1 MSFLNW
7 DNGSIKRNI
16 RLLLP
21 GMTIGALVAGGGQ
34 LGLWRPLEELTNTF
48 MFQLRGDRA
57 WDSRIVVIEIDDH
70 SLKKLGAFPWSR
82 QRYQKLI
89 ETLTPANPSVIGFD
103 ILMSEPSP
111 QDAALA
117 EAMSRQ
123 GKVVMPQAWTQTA
136 EPLPPTPQIEEAAV
150 GVGHIVAPRYGDGLS
165 RSVTPIF
172 GDKTAFSIVIAQTY
186 NLTQI
191 PSIVLPDFESPLNKD
206 ILKNILWLNWRS
218 STKNAIHYS
227 FVDVLTNKVPS
238 AAFTDKIVLV
248 GMTAM
253 ATDPMYTPFD
263 RVTPSSGVYFHKT
276 VLDNLLHQNFLRVP
290 NSKWLFGLI
299 VLGGILSASL
309 PRFRWWMQWS
319 ILLGSLIG
327 LGLFN
332 LILLNTNVWL
342 PTIAPAL
349 TLVGTG
355 SWVLLMDRLRSQVAL
370 QIKGEFLAVM
380 SHELRTP
387 LNGILGMSQ
396 LLLIS
401 ELNPQQRDR
410 ITTIN
415 RSGEMLLALIND
427 ILDFSKLDA
436 KKLQLE
442 SIPFSL
448 QDCIQET
455 LDLIQPSSDAKNLQ
469 LISQID
475 PLLSSSLP
483 LTIVGD
489 PTRLQQ
495 ILFNLLGNAIKFT
508 HYGEVR
514 LTISATA
521 DIKEKARSNRSKQA
535 RSKPNE
541 LFCTLQFS
549 VKDTGIG
556 IAPDQ
561 LNKLFNTFTQADASI
576 HRQYG
581 GTGLG
586 LVISQDL
593 ITQMGGTLT
602 VESEVG
608 KGTTFTFSIQTLLV
622 NATSSIERSNPIEQF
637 NPASENIMRSSILTS
652 RSEASD
658 SLNQDVSNQKIAR
671 SNLRILLA
679 DDTPVNQKVAL
690 FFLDQLGY
698 QADLVTHGQ
707 AVLDRLKIQDYDVIL
722 LDIQMPHM
730 DGLTVAREIRRL
742 ADRSVLSFPYI
753 IAMTGRTSLTDQQAC
768 IDAGMNDH
776 ISKPLQLAE
785 LADKISQAAKYLL
798 QVTVT
803 PSSQNTFSPHVTSS
817 SHSMDS
823 VHESLGED
831 RQKVNAT
838 PSTSAAQNVLKTE
851 NNIEYNQENQAVSS
865 SVIRGQHQDWDE
877 TWNYLMQITLQNIP
891 FSLELVELSIQE
903 NEQRLERLYIAI
915 EQIAIK
921 QIAIEPQS
929 ELSYTTD
936 LKIVQAIGHQ
946 IRGSCGNLGLTVL
959 QNLGGLLEQDAMDR
973 RSDRLM
979 DYIQAIDRA
988 VEDLIQFRQRLI
1000 ESHMT
1005 KY

>member
-1 MSFLNW
+1 
-7 DNGSIKRNI
+7 
-16 RLLLP
+16 
-21 GMTIGALVAGGGQ
+21 MTIGALVAGLGQ
-34 LGLWRPLEELTNTF
+34 LGLWRPIEELTNTF
-48 MFQLRGDRA
+48 MFQIRGDRA
-57 WDSRIVVIEIDDH
+57 WDSRVVVIEIDDH
-70 SLKKLGAFPWSR
+70 SLKELGAFPWSR

-117 EAMSRQ
+117 EAMNRQ
-123 GKVVMPQAWTQTA
+123 GKVVIPQAWTQTA

-150 GVGHIVAPRYGDGLS
+150 GVGHIVAPRYADGLS
-165 RSVTPIF
+165 RSLSPIF

-191 PSIVLPDFESPLNKD
+191 PSIVLPDFESPTNKD
-206 ILKNILWLNWRS
+206 ALKNILWLNWRS

-227 FVDVLTNKVPS
+227 FVDVLTNKVPPT
-238 AAFTDKIVLV
+238 AFTDKIVLV

-263 RVTPSSGVYFHKT
+263 RITPSSGVYFHRT

-299 VLGGILSASL
+299 ILGGLLSASL

-319 ILLGSLIG
+319 ILLVSLIG

-332 LILLNTNVWL
+332 IVLLSMNVWL

-349 TLVGTG
+349 TLIGTG

-370 QIKGEFLAVM
+370 QVKGEFLAVM

-401 ELNPQQRDR
+401 ELNSQQRDR

-436 KKLQLE
+436 KKLQIE

-448 QDCIQET
+448 QDCIQEI
-455 LDLIQPSSDAKNLQ
+455 LDLIHPSADEKKLQ
-469 LISQID
+469 LISQIE
-475 PLLSSSLP
+475 LLSPLSLP
-483 LTIVGD
+483 LIIVGD

-508 HYGEVR
+508 HHGEVR
-514 LTISATA
+514 LTIKAIP
-521 DIKEKARSNRSKQA
+521 DIEEKAHSNRSKSA
-535 RSKPNE
+535 RSKPDE

-556 IAPDQ
+556 ISPDQ
-561 LNKLFNTFTQADASI
+561 LYKLFNAFTQADASI

-586 LVISQDL
+586 LVISQEL

-602 VESEVG
+602 VDSEVG
-608 KGTTFTFSIQTLLV
+608 KGSTFTFSIQVPLV
-622 NATSSIERSNPIEQF
+622 NSMPSIERSNP
-637 NPASENIMRSSILTS
+637 ASENIVLSPIVTS
-652 RSEASD
+652 RSESSA
-658 SLNQDVSNQKIAR
+658 SLNQEVRNQKIAR

-679 DDTPVNQKVAL
+679 EDTPVNQKVAL

-707 AVLDRLKIQDYDVIL
+707 AVLDRLKVQDYDVIL
-722 LDIQMPHM
+722 LDIQMPNM

-742 ADRSVLSFPYI
+742 ADRSDLSFPYI
-753 IAMTGRTSLTDQQAC
+753 IAMTARTSLTDQQIC

-776 ISKPLQLAE
+776 ISKPLRLAE
-785 LADKISQAAKYLL
+785 LAEKIAQGAKYLL
-798 QVTVT
+798 
-803 PSSQNTFSPHVTSS
+803 S
-817 SHSMDS
+817 
-823 VHESLGED
+823 
-831 RQKVNAT
+831 
-838 PSTSAAQNVLKTE
+838 SAAQNVIKNE
-851 NNIEYNQENQAVSS
+851 NNTQDSPVISS
-865 SVIRGQHQDWDE
+865 SLLPNQNQDWDE
-877 TWNYLMQITLQNIP
+877 TWNYLMQITLQNRS
-891 FSLELVELSIQE
+891 FSLELIQLSIEE
-903 NEQRLERLYIAI
+903 NEQRLERLYV
-915 EQIAIK
+915 
-921 QIAIEPQS
+921 AIEPQS
-929 ELSYTTD
+929 GLNCTIEFNIDFET
-936 LKIVQAIGHQ
+936 VQAIGHQ

-988 VEDLIQFRQRLI
+988 VEDVIQFRQRLI

-1005 KY
+1005 KS

>member
-7 DNGSIKRNI
+7 NKPSVERNF

-21 GMTIGALVAGGGQ
+21 GMTIGALVAGLGQ

-48 MFQLRGDRA
+48 MFQIRGDRA
-57 WDSRIVVIEIDDH
+57 WDSRIVVIEIDDY

-89 ETLTPANPSVIGFD
+89 ERLTPANPSVIGFD

-117 EAMSRQ
+117 ETMSRQ

-150 GVGHIVAPRYGDGLS
+150 GIGHIVAPRHGDGLS
-165 RSVTPIF
+165 RSLSPIF

-186 NLTQI
+186 NLTQT
-191 PSIVLPDFESPLNKD
+191 PPIVLPDFESQKNQ
-206 ILKNILWLNWRS
+206 NILWLNWRS
-218 STKNAIHYS
+218 STKKAIHYS
-227 FVDVLTNKVPS
+227 FVDVLNNKIPP
-238 AAFTDKIVLV
+238 AAFMDKIVLV
-248 GMTAM
+248 GMTAT
-253 ATDPMYTPFD
+253 ATDSMYTPFD
-263 RVTPSSGVYFHKT
+263 RVTPSSGIYFHRT
-276 VLDNLLHQNFLRVP
+276 VLDNLLNQNLLRVP
-290 NSKWLFGLI
+290 DSQWLFGLI

-319 ILLGSLIG
+319 VLIGSIIG

-332 LILLNTNVWL
+332 IILLNMNVWL

-349 TLVGTG
+349 TLVGTS

-401 ELNPQQRDR
+401 ELNPQQHDQ

-415 RSGEMLLALIND
+415 RSGEMLLTLIND

-436 KKLQLE
+436 KKIQIE

-448 QDCIQET
+448 QDCIQEV
-455 LDLIQPSSDAKNLQ
+455 LDLIQPSADAKKLQ
-469 LISQID
+469 LVSQID
-475 PLLSSSLP
+475 LSSSLSLP
-483 LTIVGD
+483 LTIMGD

-508 HYGEVR
+508 HHGEVR
-514 LTISATA
+514 LTIRVIAN
-521 DIKEKARSNRSKQA
+521 IEEKSRPNRSKQA

-549 VKDTGIG
+549 VEDTGIG
-556 IAPDQ
+556 IAPNQ
-561 LNKLFNTFTQADASI
+561 LNKLFNAFTQADASI

-586 LVISQDL
+586 LVISQEL

-608 KGTTFTFSIQTLLV
+608 KGSTFTFSIQTPLT
-622 NATSSIERSNPIEQF
+622 NAIPTIERSNPIEQL
-637 NPASENIMRSSILTS
+637 NPASKNIMLSPVLTS
-652 RSEASD
+652 RSSD
-658 SLNQDVSNQKIAR
+658 SSNQEVSNRQIAR

-679 DDTPVNQKVAL
+679 EDTPVNQKVAL

-698 QADLVTHGQ
+698 QADLVTDGQ
-707 AVLDRLKIQDYDVIL
+707 AVLDRLKVQDYDVIL
-722 LDIQMPHM
+722 LDIQMPNM
-730 DGLTVAREIRRL
+730 DGITVAREIRRL
-742 ADRSVLSFPYI
+742 ADRSASSFPYI
-753 IAMTGRTSLTDQQAC
+753 IAMTARTSLTDQQAC
-768 IDAGMNDH
+768 IDAGMNDY
-776 ISKPLQLAE
+776 ISKPLRLAE
-785 LADKISQAAKYLL
+785 LADKISQGAKYLL
-798 QVTVT
+798 VSADQNGVKNENDIQDDQVI
-803 PSSQNTFSPHVTSS
+803 SS
-817 SHSMDS
+817 S
-823 VHESLGED
+823 LIP
-831 RQKVNAT
+831 N
-838 PSTSAAQNVLKTE
+838 QN
-851 NNIEYNQENQAVSS
+851 
-865 SVIRGQHQDWDE
+865 QDWDE
-877 TWNYLMQITLQNIP
+877 TWNYLMQITLQNP
-891 FSLELVELSIQE
+891 SFSLELIQLSIQE
-903 NEQRLERLYIAI
+903 NEQRLQRLYVAM
-915 EQIAIK
+915 
-921 QIAIEPQS
+921 EPQS
-929 ELSYTTD
+929 ELNYNIDFET
-936 LKIVQAIGHQ
+936 VQAIGHQ

-959 QNLGGLLEQDAMDR
+959 QNLGELLEQDAMDR
-973 RSDRLM
+973 RSDQLM
-979 DYIQAIDRA
+979 EHIQAIDRA
-988 VEDLIQFRQRLI
+988 VQGVIQFRQRLI
-1000 ESHMT
+1000 ESDRT

>member
-7 DNGSIKRNI
+7 NTPSIERNF

-21 GMTIGALVAGGGQ
+21 GMTIGALVAGLGQ

-48 MFQLRGDRA
+48 MFQIRGDRA
-57 WDSRIVVIEIDDH
+57 WDSRVVVIEIDDK
-70 SLKKLGAFPWSR
+70 SLKALGTFPWSR
-82 QRYQKLI
+82 QRYQRLI
-89 ETLTPANPSVIGFD
+89 ERLTPANPSVIGFD

-117 EAMSRQ
+117 DTMSRQ
-123 GKVVMPQAWTQTA
+123 GKVVMAQAWTQTA

-150 GVGHIVAPRYGDGLS
+150 GIGHIVTPRHGDGLS
-165 RSVTPIF
+165 RSLSPIF
-172 GDKTAFSIVIAQTY
+172 GDKTAFSIVIAQAY
-186 NLTQI
+186 NLTQT
-191 PSIVLPDFESPLNKD
+191 PSIVLPDFESQKNQ
-206 ILKNILWLNWRS
+206 NILWLNWRS
-218 STKNAIHYS
+218 STKKAVHYS
-227 FVDVLTNKVPS
+227 FVDVLTNKVPP

-248 GMTAM
+248 GMTAT
-253 ATDPMYTPFD
+253 ATDSMYTPFD
-263 RVTPSSGVYFHKT
+263 RVTPSSGIYFHRT
-276 VLDNLLHQNFLRVP
+276 VLDNLLNQNLLWVP
-290 NSKWLFGLI
+290 DSQWLFGLI
-299 VLGGILSASL
+299 ILGGILSASL

-319 ILLGSLIG
+319 ILIGSLIG

-332 LILLNTNVWL
+332 LILLNMNVWL

-370 QIKGEFLAVM
+370 QVKGEFLAVM

-401 ELNPQQRDR
+401 ELNPQQHDQ

-415 RSGEMLLALIND
+415 RSGEMLLTLIND

-436 KKLQLE
+436 KKIQIE

-448 QDCIQET
+448 QDCIQEV
-455 LDLIQPSSDAKNLQ
+455 LDLIQPSADAKKLQ
-469 LISQID
+469 LVSQID
-475 PLLSSSLP
+475 LLPPLLFP
-483 LTIVGD
+483 LNIVGD

-508 HYGEVR
+508 HHGEVW
-514 LTISATA
+514 LTIKAMV
-521 DIKEKARSNRSKQA
+521 DIEEKSPPNRSKQA

-561 LNKLFNTFTQADASI
+561 LNKLFNAFTQADASI

-586 LVISQDL
+586 LVISQEL

-608 KGTTFTFSIQTLLV
+608 KGSIFAFSIQIPLT
-622 NATSSIERSNPIEQF
+622 NAIPTIERSNSIEQL
-637 NPASENIMRSSILTS
+637 NSTSKNIMLSPVLTS
-652 RSEASD
+652 RSSD
-658 SLNQDVSNQKIAR
+658 SSNQEVRNQKIAR

-679 DDTPVNQKVAL
+679 EDTPVNQKVAL

-698 QADLVTHGQ
+698 QADLVTDGQ
-707 AVLDRLKIQDYDVIL
+707 AVLDRLKVQDYDVIL
-722 LDIQMPHM
+722 LDIQMPTM
-730 DGLTVAREIRRL
+730 DGITVAREIRRL
-742 ADRSVLSFPYI
+742 ADRSASSFPYI
-753 IAMTGRTSLTDQQAC
+753 IAMTARTSLTDQQAC

-776 ISKPLQLAE
+776 ISKPLRLAE
-785 LADKISQAAKYLL
+785 LADKISQGDEYLL
-798 QVTVT
+798 A
-803 PSSQNTFSPHVTSS
+803 SADQNGV
-817 SHSMDS
+817 
-823 VHESLGED
+823 
-831 RQKVNAT
+831 KN
-838 PSTSAAQNVLKTE
+838 E
-851 NNIEYNQENQAVSS
+851 NNIQDDQVISS
-865 SVIRGQHQDWDE
+865 SLIPNQNQDWDE
-877 TWNYLMQITLQNIP
+877 TWNYLMQITLQNP
-891 FSLELVELSIQE
+891 SFSLELIQLSIEE
-903 NEQRLERLYIAI
+903 NKQRLERLYVAM
-915 EQIAIK
+915 
-921 QIAIEPQS
+921 EPQRK
-929 ELSYTTD
+929 LSHTIDFET
-936 LKIVQAIGHQ
+936 VQAIGHQ

-959 QNLGGLLEQDAMDR
+959 QNLGEILEQEAMNR
-973 RSDRLM
+973 RSDQLM
-979 DYIQAIDRA
+979 DHIQAINRA
-988 VEDLIQFRQRLI
+988 IEDVIQFRQRLL
-1000 ESHMT
+1000 ESHMM

>member
-7 DNGSIKRNI
+7 NTPSIERNF

-21 GMTIGALVAGGGQ
+21 GMTIGALVAGLGQ

-48 MFQLRGDRA
+48 MFQIRGDRA
-57 WDSRIVVIEIDDH
+57 WDSRIVVIEIDDY

-89 ETLTPANPSVIGFD
+89 ERLTPANPSVIGFD

-117 EAMSRQ
+117 ETMSRQ
-123 GKVVMPQAWTQTA
+123 GKIVMPQAWTQTA

-150 GVGHIVAPRYGDGLS
+150 GVGHIVTPRHGDGLS
-165 RSVTPIF
+165 RSLSPIF

-186 NLTQI
+186 NLTQT
-191 PSIVLPDFESPLNKD
+191 PSIVLPDFESQKNQ
-206 ILKNILWLNWRS
+206 NILWLNWRS
-218 STKNAIHYS
+218 STKKAIHYS
-227 FVDVLTNKVPS
+227 FVDVLSNKVPP

-253 ATDPMYTPFD
+253 ATDSMYTPFD
-263 RVTPSSGVYFHKT
+263 RVTPSSGVYFHRT
-276 VLDNLLHQNFLRVP
+276 VLDNLLNQNLLRVP
-290 NSKWLFGLI
+290 DSQWLFGLI

-319 ILLGSLIG
+319 ILIGSIIG

-332 LILLNTNVWL
+332 IILLNMNVWL

-370 QIKGEFLAVM
+370 QVKGEFLAVM

-401 ELNPQQRDR
+401 ELNPQQHDQ

-415 RSGEMLLALIND
+415 RSGEMLLTLIND

-436 KKLQLE
+436 KKIQIE

-448 QDCIQET
+448 QDCIQEV
-455 LDLIQPSSDAKNLQ
+455 LDLIQPSADAKKLQ
-469 LISQID
+469 LVSQID
-475 PLLSSSLP
+475 LLPPLLLP
-483 LTIVGD
+483 LNIVGD

-508 HYGEVR
+508 HHGEVR
-514 LTISATA
+514 LTIKAIA
-521 DIKEKARSNRSKQA
+521 DIEEKSRPNRSKQP

-549 VKDTGIG
+549 IKDTGIG

-561 LNKLFNTFTQADASI
+561 LNKLFNAFTQADASI

-586 LVISQDL
+586 LVISQEL
-593 ITQMGGTLT
+593 ITQMRGTLA

-608 KGTTFTFSIQTLLV
+608 KGSTFTFSIQTPLT
-622 NATSSIERSNPIEQF
+622 NAIPTIERSNPIEQL
-637 NPASENIMRSSILTS
+637 NPTPENLIPSPILTS
-652 RSEASD
+652 RSESSD
-658 SLNQDVSNQKIAR
+658 SSNQEVRNQKIAR

-679 DDTPVNQKVAL
+679 EDTPVNQKVAL
-690 FFLDQLGY
+690 FFLDQLNY
-698 QADLVTHGQ
+698 QADLVTDGQ
-707 AVLDRLKIQDYDVIL
+707 AVLDRLKVQDYDVIL
-722 LDIQMPHM
+722 LDIQMPTM
-730 DGLTVAREIRRL
+730 DGITVAREIRRL
-742 ADRSVLSFPYI
+742 ADRSASSFPYI
-753 IAMTGRTSLTDQQAC
+753 IAMTARTSLTDQQAC
-768 IDAGMNDH
+768 IDAGMNDY
-776 ISKPLQLAE
+776 ISKPLRLAE
-785 LADKISQAAKYLL
+785 LADKISQGAEYLL
-798 QVTVT
+798 A
-803 PSSQNTFSPHVTSS
+803 SA
-817 SHSMDS
+817 
-823 VHESLGED
+823 D
-831 RQKVNAT
+831 R
-838 PSTSAAQNVLKTE
+838 NVVKNE
-851 NNIEYNQENQAVSS
+851 NNIHDNQVISS
-865 SVIRGQHQDWDE
+865 SLIPNQNQDWDE
-877 TWNYLMQITLQNIP
+877 TWNYLMQITLQNP
-891 FSLELVELSIQE
+891 SFSLELIQLSIQE
-903 NEQRLERLYIAI
+903 NEQRLQRLYVAM
-915 EQIAIK
+915 
-921 QIAIEPQS
+921 EPQS
-929 ELSYTTD
+929 ELSYNIDFET
-936 LKIVQAIGHQ
+936 VQAIGHQ

-959 QNLGGLLEQDAMDR
+959 QNLGGLLEQDAMDK
-973 RSDRLM
+973 RSDQLM

-988 VEDLIQFRQRLI
+988 VEDVIQFRQRLI

>member
-7 DNGSIKRNI
+7 NKPSIERNF
-16 RLLLP
+16 RSLLP
-21 GMTIGALVAGGGQ
+21 GMTIGALVAGLGQ
-34 LGLWRPLEELTNTF
+34 LGLWRPIEELTNTF
-48 MFQLRGDRA
+48 MFQIRGDRA
-57 WDSRIVVIEIDDH
+57 WDSRVVVIEIDDH

-117 EAMSRQ
+117 ETMSRQ
-123 GKVVMPQAWTQTA
+123 GKVVMSQAWTQFA

-150 GVGHIVAPRYGDGLS
+150 GVGHIVAPRYSDGLS
-165 RSVTPIF
+165 RSVSPIF

-191 PSIVLPDFESPLNKD
+191 PSIVLPDFESPMNKD

-227 FVDVLTNKVPS
+227 FVDVLTNKVPP
-238 AAFTDKIVLV
+238 AAFTNKIVLV

-263 RVTPSSGVYFHKT
+263 RITPSSGVYFHTT
-276 VLDNLLHQNFLRVP
+276 VLDNLLNQNFLRVP

-319 ILLGSLIG
+319 ILLGSMIG

-332 LILLNTNVWL
+332 IVLLNMNVWL

-355 SWVLLMDRLRSQVAL
+355 SWVLLMDRLRSQIAL

-401 ELNPQQRDR
+401 ELNTQQRDR

-436 KKLQLE
+436 KKLQIE

-455 LDLIQPSSDAKNLQ
+455 LDLIQPSADEKKLQ
-469 LISQID
+469 LLSQID
-475 PLLSSSLP
+475 LLSPLSLP

-508 HYGEVR
+508 HHGEVQ
-514 LTISATA
+514 LIIKVMA
-521 DIKEKARSNRSKQA
+521 DIEEKTGSNRSKLAQ
-535 RSKPNE
+535 SKPDE

-556 IAPDQ
+556 ISPDQ
-561 LNKLFNTFTQADASI
+561 LYKLFNAFTQADASI

-586 LVISQDL
+586 LVISQEL
-593 ITQMGGTLT
+593 ITQMGGILT
-602 VESEVG
+602 VDSEVG
-608 KGTTFTFSIQTLLV
+608 QGSTFAFSIQTPLV
-622 NATSSIERSNPIEQF
+622 NSMPSIERLNPIEQL
-637 NPASENIMRSSILTS
+637 NSTPENVIYSPILSSKSES
-652 RSEASD
+652 SD
-658 SLNQDVSNQKIAR
+658 SLNQEVLNQKTAR

-679 DDTPVNQKVAL
+679 EDTPVNQKVAL

-707 AVLDRLKIQDYDVIL
+707 AVLDRLKVQDYDVIL
-722 LDIQMPHM
+722 LDIQMPTM
-730 DGLTVAREIRRL
+730 DGLTVAREIRHL
-742 ADRSVLSFPYI
+742 ADRSYLPLPYI
-753 IAMTGRTSLTDQQAC
+753 IAMTGHTSLTDQQAC
-768 IDAGMNDH
+768 IDAGMNDYL
-776 ISKPLQLAE
+776 SKPLRLTE
-785 LADKISQAAKYLL
+785 LADKISQGAKYLL
-798 QVTVT
+798 
-803 PSSQNTFSPHVTSS
+803 S
-817 SHSMDS
+817 
-823 VHESLGED
+823 
-831 RQKVNAT
+831 
-838 PSTSAAQNVLKTE
+838 SAAQNVINNE
-851 NNIEYNQENQAVSS
+851 NNIQDNQVISS
-865 SVIRGQHQDWDE
+865 SLISNQNQDWDE
-877 TWNYLMQITLQNIP
+877 TWNYLMQITLQNIS
-891 FSLELVELSIQE
+891 FSLELIQLSIEE
-903 NEQRLERLYIAI
+903 NEQRLERLYV
-915 EQIAIK
+915 
-921 QIAIEPQS
+921 AIEPQS
-929 ELSYTTD
+929 RLNCTIEFDIDFET
-936 LKIVQAIGHQ
+936 VQAIGHQ

-988 VEDLIQFRQRLI
+988 VEDVIHFRKRLI
-1000 ESHMT
+1000 ELHMT

>member
-7 DNGSIKRNI
+7 NKASIERNF

-21 GMTIGALVAGGGQ
+21 GMTIGALVAGLGQ

-48 MFQLRGDRA
+48 MFQIRGDRA
-57 WDSRIVVIEIDDH
+57 WDSRVVVLEIDDK
-70 SLKKLGAFPWSR
+70 SLKALGAFPWSR

-89 ETLTPANPSVIGFD
+89 ERLTPANPSVIGFD

-117 EAMSRQ
+117 DTMSRQ

-150 GVGHIVAPRYGDGLS
+150 GVGHIVAPRYADGLS
-165 RSVTPIF
+165 RSLSPIF

-186 NLTQI
+186 NLTQT
-191 PSIVLPDFESPLNKD
+191 PSIVLPDFEVQKNQN
-206 ILKNILWLNWRS
+206 ILQNILWLNWRS
-218 STKNAIHYS
+218 SNKKAIHYS
-227 FVDVLTNKVPS
+227 FVDVLTNKVPP
-238 AAFTDKIVLV
+238 AAFTNKIVLV

-253 ATDPMYTPFD
+253 ATDSMYTPFD
-263 RVTPSSGVYFHKT
+263 RVTPSSGVYFHRT
-276 VLDNLLHQNFLRVP
+276 VLDNLLNQNLLRVP
-290 NSKWLFGLI
+290 DSQWLFGLI

-309 PRFRWWMQWS
+309 PRFRWWMQWGILIGS
-319 ILLGSLIG
+319 IIG

-332 LILLNTNVWL
+332 IVLLNMNVWL

-401 ELNPQQRDR
+401 ELNSQQHDQ

-415 RSGEMLLALIND
+415 RSGEMLLTLIND

-436 KKLQLE
+436 KKIQIE

-448 QDCIQET
+448 QDCIQEV
-455 LDLIQPSSDAKNLQ
+455 LDLIQPSADEKKLQ
-469 LISQID
+469 LVSQIN
-475 PLLSSSLP
+475 LLSHSSLP

-508 HYGEVR
+508 HHGEVR
-514 LTISATA
+514 LTIKAIA
-521 DIKEKARSNRSKQA
+521 DIEEKARSNRSKPA
-535 RSKPNE
+535 RSKSSA

-561 LNKLFNTFTQADASI
+561 LNKLFNAFTQADTSI

-586 LVISQDL
+586 LVISQEL
-593 ITQMGGTLT
+593 ITQMGGILT
-602 VESEVG
+602 VDSEVG
-608 KGTTFTFSIQTLLV
+608 KGSTFTFSIQTPLT
-622 NATSSIERSNPIEQF
+622 NAIPIIERSNSIEQL
-637 NPASENIMRSSILTS
+637 NPASKNIMLSPVLTS
-652 RSEASD
+652 RSSD
-658 SLNQDVSNQKIAR
+658 SSNQEVRNQKIAR

-679 DDTPVNQKVAL
+679 EDTPVNQKVAL

-698 QADLVTHGQ
+698 HADLVTDGQ
-707 AVLDRLKIQDYDVIL
+707 AVIDRLKVQDYDVIL
-722 LDIQMPHM
+722 LDIQMPNM

-742 ADRSVLSFPYI
+742 ADRSASSLPYI
-753 IAMTGRTSLTDQQAC
+753 IAMTARTSLTDQQAC
-768 IDAGMNDH
+768 IDAGMNNH
-776 ISKPLQLAE
+776 ISKPLRLAE
-785 LADKISQAAKYLL
+785 LADKISQGAKYFLE
-798 QVTVT
+798 
-803 PSSQNTFSPHVTSS
+803 SESQNV
-817 SHSMDS
+817 
-823 VHESLGED
+823 V
-831 RQKVNAT
+831 KN
-838 PSTSAAQNVLKTE
+838 E
-851 NNIEYNQENQAVSS
+851 NNIQDNQVISS
-865 SVIRGQHQDWDE
+865 SLIPNQNQDWDE
-877 TWNYLMQITLQNIP
+877 TWNYLMQITLQNTS
-891 FSLELVELSIQE
+891 FSLELIQLSIQE
-903 NEQRLERLYIAI
+903 NEQRLQRLYVAM
-915 EQIAIK
+915 
-921 QIAIEPQS
+921 EPQS

-936 LKIVQAIGHQ
+936 FETVQAIGHQ

-973 RSDRLM
+973 RSDQLM
-979 DYIQAIDRA
+979 DHIQAIDRA
-988 VEDLIQFRQRLI
+988 VQDVIQFGQRLI
-1000 ESHMT
+1000 ESDRT

>member
-7 DNGSIKRNI
+7 NTPSIERNF

-21 GMTIGALVAGGGQ
+21 GMTIGALVAGLGQ

-48 MFQLRGDRA
+48 MFQIRGDRA
-57 WDSRIVVIEIDDH
+57 WDSRVVVIEIDDK
-70 SLKKLGAFPWSR
+70 SLKALGTFPWSR
-82 QRYQKLI
+82 QRYQRLI
-89 ETLTPANPSVIGFD
+89 ERLTPANPSVIGFD

-117 EAMSRQ
+117 DTMSRQ
-123 GKVVMPQAWTQTA
+123 GKVVMAQAWTQTA

-150 GVGHIVAPRYGDGLS
+150 GIGHIVTPRHGDGLS
-165 RSVTPIF
+165 RSLSPIF
-172 GDKTAFSIVIAQTY
+172 GDKTAFSIVIAQAY
-186 NLTQI
+186 NLTQT
-191 PSIVLPDFESPLNKD
+191 PSIVLPDFESQKNQ
-206 ILKNILWLNWRS
+206 NILWLNWRS
-218 STKNAIHYS
+218 STKKAVHYS
-227 FVDVLTNKVPS
+227 FVDVLTNKVPP

-248 GMTAM
+248 GMTAT
-253 ATDPMYTPFD
+253 ATDSMYTPFD
-263 RVTPSSGVYFHKT
+263 RVTPSSGIYFHRT
-276 VLDNLLHQNFLRVP
+276 VLDNLLNQNLLWVP
-290 NSKWLFGLI
+290 DSQWLFGLI
-299 VLGGILSASL
+299 ILGGILSASL

-319 ILLGSLIG
+319 ILIGSLIG

-332 LILLNTNVWL
+332 LILLNMNVWL

-370 QIKGEFLAVM
+370 QVKGEFLAVM

-401 ELNPQQRDR
+401 ELNPQQHDQ

-415 RSGEMLLALIND
+415 RSGEMLLTLIND

-436 KKLQLE
+436 KKIQIE

-448 QDCIQET
+448 QDCIQEV
-455 LDLIQPSSDAKNLQ
+455 LDLIQPSVDAKKLQ
-469 LISQID
+469 LVSQID
-475 PLLSSSLP
+475 LLPPLLLP
-483 LTIVGD
+483 LNIVGD

-508 HYGEVR
+508 HHGEVW
-514 LTISATA
+514 LTIKAMV
-521 DIKEKARSNRSKQA
+521 DIEEKSPPNRSKQA

-561 LNKLFNTFTQADASI
+561 LNKLFNAFTQADASI

-586 LVISQDL
+586 LVISQEL

-608 KGTTFTFSIQTLLV
+608 KGSIFAFSIQIPLT
-622 NATSSIERSNPIEQF
+622 NAIPTIERSNSIEQL
-637 NPASENIMRSSILTS
+637 NSTSKNIMLSPVLTS
-652 RSEASD
+652 RSSD
-658 SLNQDVSNQKIAR
+658 SSNQEVRNQKIAR

-679 DDTPVNQKVAL
+679 EDTPVNQKVAL

-698 QADLVTHGQ
+698 QADLVTDGQ
-707 AVLDRLKIQDYDVIL
+707 AVLDRLKVQDYDVIL
-722 LDIQMPHM
+722 LDIQMPTM
-730 DGLTVAREIRRL
+730 DGITVAREIRRL
-742 ADRSVLSFPYI
+742 ADRSASSFPYI
-753 IAMTGRTSLTDQQAC
+753 IAMTARTSLTDQQAC

-776 ISKPLQLAE
+776 ISKPLRLAE
-785 LADKISQAAKYLL
+785 LADKISQGDEYLL
-798 QVTVT
+798 A
-803 PSSQNTFSPHVTSS
+803 SADQNGV
-817 SHSMDS
+817 
-823 VHESLGED
+823 
-831 RQKVNAT
+831 KN
-838 PSTSAAQNVLKTE
+838 E
-851 NNIEYNQENQAVSS
+851 NNIQDDQVISS
-865 SVIRGQHQDWDE
+865 SLIPNQNQDWDE
-877 TWNYLMQITLQNIP
+877 TWNYLMQITLQNP
-891 FSLELVELSIQE
+891 SFSLELIQLSIEE
-903 NEQRLERLYIAI
+903 NKQRLERLYVAM
-915 EQIAIK
+915 
-921 QIAIEPQS
+921 EPQRK
-929 ELSYTTD
+929 LSHTIDFET
-936 LKIVQAIGHQ
+936 VQAIGHQ

-959 QNLGGLLEQDAMDR
+959 QNLGEILEQEAMNR
-973 RSDRLM
+973 RSDQLM
-979 DYIQAIDRA
+979 DHIQAINRA
-988 VEDLIQFRQRLI
+988 IEDVIQFRQRLL
-1000 ESHMT
+1000 ESHMM

>member
-7 DNGSIKRNI
+7 NNGSIKRNF

-117 EAMSRQ
+117 ETMSRQ

-136 EPLPPTPQIEEAAV
+136 EPLPPTSQIEEAAV

-165 RSVTPIF
+165 RSVTPLF

-191 PSIVLPDFESPLNKD
+191 PSIVLPDFESPMNKD
-206 ILKNILWLNWRS
+206 VLKNRLWLNWRS

-332 LILLNTNVWL
+332 IVLLNMNVWL

-396 LLLIS
+396 LLLIG

-410 ITTIN
+410 ISTIN

-448 QDCIQET
+448 QACIQET
-455 LDLIQPSSDAKNLQ
+455 LDLIQPSADAKNLQ

-508 HYGEVR
+508 HHGEVR
-514 LTISATA
+514 LTINAIA

-535 RSKPNE
+535 RSKPSE

-561 LNKLFNTFTQADASI
+561 LNKLFNTFTQADAAI

-637 NPASENIMRSSILTS
+637 NPASENIMRSPILTS
-652 RSEASD
+652 RSEVSD
-658 SLNQDVSNQKIAR
+658 GLNQDVSNQKIAR

-679 DDTPVNQKVAL
+679 EDTPVNQKVAL
-690 FFLDQLGY
+690 FFLDQLGC

-707 AVLDRLKIQDYDVIL
+707 AVLDRLKVQDYDVIL
-722 LDIQMPHM
+722 LDVQMPHM
-730 DGLTVAREIRRL
+730 NGLAVAREIRRL
-742 ADRSVLSFPYI
+742 AGRLTDQSALSFPYI
-753 IAMTGRTSLTDQQAC
+753 IAMTARTSLTDQQVC

-776 ISKPLQLAE
+776 ISKPLRLAE
-785 LADKISQAAKYLL
+785 LADKISQAANYLL
-798 QVTVT
+798 QVTVK
-803 PSSQNTFSPHVTSS
+803 PSSQNLFSPNVTSS
-817 SHSMDS
+817 SHSRHS
-823 VHESLGED
+823 VHELLSED
-831 RQKVNAT
+831 RQKINVVSLANE
-838 PSTSAAQNVLKTE
+838 AQNVLNTE
-851 NNIEYNQENQAVSS
+851 NSIEYNQDNQVVSS
-865 SVIRGQHQDWDE
+865 SVIRSPHQDWDK
-877 TWNYLMQITLQNIP
+877 TWNYLMQITLQNIS
-891 FSLELVELSIQE
+891 FSLELIELSIQE
-903 NEQRLERLYIAI
+903 NKLCLEQLYIAI
-915 EQIAIK
+915 EPIT
-921 QIAIEPQS
+921 IESQS
-929 ELSYTTD
+929 ELVYTVDFKTV
-936 LKIVQAIGHQ
+936 KAIGHQ
-946 IRGSCGNLGLTVL
+946 MRGSCGNLGLTEL
-959 QNLGGLLEQDAMDR
+959 QNLGVLLEQDAMNK

-979 DYIQAIDRA
+979 DHIQAIDRA
-988 VEDLIQFRQRLI
+988 VEDVIQFRQRLI
-1000 ESHMT
+1000 ELHMT

>member
-7 DNGSIKRNI
+7 NTPSIERNF

-21 GMTIGALVAGGGQ
+21 GMTIGALVAGLGQ

-48 MFQLRGDRA
+48 MFQIRGDRA
-57 WDSRIVVIEIDDH
+57 WDSRVVVIEIDDK
-70 SLKKLGAFPWSR
+70 SLKALGTFPWSR
-82 QRYQKLI
+82 QRYQRLI
-89 ETLTPANPSVIGFD
+89 ERLTPANPSVIGFD

-117 EAMSRQ
+117 DTMSRQ
-123 GKVVMPQAWTQTA
+123 GKVVMAQAWTQTA

-150 GVGHIVAPRYGDGLS
+150 GIGHIVTPRHGDGLS
-165 RSVTPIF
+165 RSLSPIF

-186 NLTQI
+186 NLTQT
-191 PSIVLPDFESPLNKD
+191 PSIVLPDFESQKNQ
-206 ILKNILWLNWRS
+206 NILWLNWRS
-218 STKNAIHYS
+218 STKKAVHYS
-227 FVDVLTNKVPS
+227 FVDVLTNKVPP

-248 GMTAM
+248 GMTAT
-253 ATDPMYTPFD
+253 ATDSMYTPFD
-263 RVTPSSGVYFHKT
+263 RVTPSSGIYFHRT
-276 VLDNLLHQNFLRVP
+276 VLDNLLNQNLLWVP
-290 NSKWLFGLI
+290 DSQWLFGLI
-299 VLGGILSASL
+299 ILGGILSASL

-319 ILLGSLIG
+319 ILIGSLIG

-332 LILLNTNVWL
+332 LILLNMNVWL

-370 QIKGEFLAVM
+370 QVKGEFLAVM

-401 ELNPQQRDR
+401 ELNPQQHDQ

-415 RSGEMLLALIND
+415 RSGEMLLTLIND

-436 KKLQLE
+436 KKIQIE

-448 QDCIQET
+448 QDCIQEV
-455 LDLIQPSSDAKNLQ
+455 LDLIQPSVDAKKLQ
-469 LISQID
+469 LVSQID
-475 PLLSSSLP
+475 LLPPLLLP
-483 LTIVGD
+483 LNIVGD

-508 HYGEVR
+508 HHGEVW
-514 LTISATA
+514 LTIKAMV
-521 DIKEKARSNRSKQA
+521 DIEEKSPPNRSKQA

-561 LNKLFNTFTQADASI
+561 LNKLFNAFTQADASI

-586 LVISQDL
+586 LVISQEL

-608 KGTTFTFSIQTLLV
+608 KGSIFAFSIQIPLT
-622 NATSSIERSNPIEQF
+622 NAIPTIERSNSIEQL
-637 NPASENIMRSSILTS
+637 NSTSKNIMLSPVLTS
-652 RSEASD
+652 RSSD
-658 SLNQDVSNQKIAR
+658 SSNQEVRNQKIAR

-679 DDTPVNQKVAL
+679 EDTPVNQKVAL

-698 QADLVTHGQ
+698 QADLVTDGQ
-707 AVLDRLKIQDYDVIL
+707 AVLDRLKVQDYDVIL
-722 LDIQMPHM
+722 LDIQMPTM
-730 DGLTVAREIRRL
+730 DGITVAREIRRL
-742 ADRSVLSFPYI
+742 ADRSASSFPYI
-753 IAMTGRTSLTDQQAC
+753 IAMTARTSLTDQQAC

-776 ISKPLQLAE
+776 ISKPLRLAE
-785 LADKISQAAKYLL
+785 LADKISQGDEYLL
-798 QVTVT
+798 A
-803 PSSQNTFSPHVTSS
+803 SADQNGV
-817 SHSMDS
+817 
-823 VHESLGED
+823 
-831 RQKVNAT
+831 KN
-838 PSTSAAQNVLKTE
+838 E
-851 NNIEYNQENQAVSS
+851 NNIQDDQVISS
-865 SVIRGQHQDWDE
+865 SLIPNQNQDWDE
-877 TWNYLMQITLQNIP
+877 TWNYLMQITLQNP
-891 FSLELVELSIQE
+891 SFSLELIQLSIEE
-903 NEQRLERLYIAI
+903 NKQRLERLYVAM
-915 EQIAIK
+915 
-921 QIAIEPQS
+921 EPQRK
-929 ELSYTTD
+929 LSHTIDFET
-936 LKIVQAIGHQ
+936 VQAIGHQ

-959 QNLGGLLEQDAMDR
+959 QNLGEILEQEAMNR
-973 RSDRLM
+973 RSDQLM
-979 DYIQAIDRA
+979 DHIQAINRA
-988 VEDLIQFRQRLI
+988 IEDVIQFRQRLL
-1000 ESHMT
+1000 ESHMM